1 MNPNRSMTIALK
13 FSLLANLVLAIMA
26 IYFAARFWTIAP
38 RPREAPAVVSLL
50 TDSAPPTRS
59 SAFQWSS
66 LESTDYRTYVSNLR
80 SIGCPEKTIRDI
92 ITADVHS
99 LYASREEQLEQQQ
112 AALEHSELKQ
122 LRSEEASLVSLLLG
136 AASNSPESG
145 RLSLARTVRD
155 RGPGRI
161 VSMPL
166 AFEGVDPA
174 DMKLDD
180 RQIAV
185 IDELREKFE
194 QDIGGPG
201 QDPRDPAYR
210 RCWQEAQREND
221 DLLAGLL
228 GGQFFLDYQLQAT
241 NLPPSRE

>member
-1 MNPNRSMTIALK
+1 MKSALK
-13 FSLLANLVLAIMA
+13 LSISANVLLCVLVVCLVQRLRSTAD
-26 IYFAARFWTIAP
+26 FQRQHPAAPEIA
-38 RPREAPAVVSLL
+38 
-50 TDSAPPTRS
+50 THSAPPPS
-59 SAFQWSS
+59 PQSEPKPFQWNS
-66 LESTDYRTYVSNLR
+66 LESKDYRTYISNLR
-80 SIGCPEKTIRDI
+80 SIGCPEKTVRDI

-99 LYASREEQLEQQQ
+99 LYVSRELELEQQP
-112 AALEHSELKQ
+112 AALETAEPKQ
-122 LRSEEASLVSLLLG
+122 LRSEEASLVSLLLE
-136 AASNSPESG
+136 SNSPESG

-166 AFEGVDPA
+166 AFQGVDPA
-174 DMKLDD
+174 DMKLED

-185 IDELREKFE
+185 IDELREKFQ

-210 RCWQEAQREND
+210 RRWQEAQCEND

-228 GGQFFLDYQLQAT
+228 GGQFYLDYQLQAT
-241 NLPPSRE
+241 NLPPSGE